1 MNGPALTVPSAPG
14 GLDAEFGIV
23 FPKLDIG
30 VALRAGPGERLGVV
44 GANGGGKTTLLRAI
58 AGLEAIDR
66 GRIAIGDTVVDDPVE
81 GVFVEPRRRR
91 VGFMFQDVRLFPH
104 LSALE
109 NAAFGLRARGM
120 DRRAA
125 RARAIEWLDRL
136 DLGDHLDHLPG
147 ALSGGQ
153 AQRVALARV
162 LVTDPQVLLL
172 DEPLAAI
179 DPAARG
185 RIRDDLGAR
194 LDGFGGVTVVVSHDH
209 ADIRALASRALVL
222 DAGRVV
228 WTGAAASLPD
238 PCDQR

>member
-1 MNGPALTVPSAPG
+1 MRG
-14 GLDAEFGIV
+14 GLDAEIAIV

-30 VALRAGPGERLGVV
+30 VELHARPGDRIGVV
-44 GANGGGKTTLLRAI
+44 GANGAGKTSVLRAI
-58 AGLEAIDR
+58 AGLEPIDR
-66 GRIAIGDTVVDDPVE
+66 GRIAIGGTVVDDPAA
-81 GVFVEPRRRR
+81 GVFVEPRHRC

-104 LSALE
+104 LSALD
-109 NAAFGLRARGM
+109 NAAFGLRARGI

-125 RARAIEWLDRL
+125 RARATEWLERL
-136 DLGDHLDHLPG
+136 DLGDHLDQLPV

-153 AQRVALARV
+153 SQRVALARV
-162 LVTDPQVLLL
+162 LVTEPQVLLL

-185 RIRDDLGAR
+185 RIRDDLASR

-209 ADIRALASRALVL
+209 ADVRTLANRALVL

-228 WTGAAASLPD
+228 WAGPAATIPNPGKSADLPD
-238 PCDQR
+238 QR